1 MSDQFARREP
11 WWEMVVKSFVH
22 SYRAYCI
29 HLRLRRELG

>member
-1 MSDQFARREP
+1 MSDYFGHRTPLWRVLV
-11 WWEMVVKSFVH
+11 MSFVH